1 MKRRTL
7 LTGSKKAVNV
17 SIDQGL
23 IQQAKALN
31 INLSA
36 VMEEA
41 LQQVVIAE
49 GQQQWLDNHQQSI
62 VAYNQDVEENGV
74 FSDGLRSF

>member
-36 VMEEA
+36 VLEEA

-49 GQQQWLDNHQQSI
+49 GQRQWLDSHQQSI
-62 VAYNQDVEENGV
+62 ATYNQDVEENGV

>member
-49 GQQQWLDNHQQSI
+49 WQQQWLDNHQQSI
-62 VAYNQDVEENGV
+62 AAYNQDVEENGV

>member
-1 MKRRTL
+1 MKRKTL

-36 VMEEA
+36 VMEDA
-41 LQQVVIAE
+41 LQRVVIAE
-49 GQQQWLDNHQQSI
+49 GQQQWLANNRQSI
-62 VAYNQDVEENGV
+62 AAYNQDVEEHGV

>member
-49 GQQQWLDNHQQSI
+49 GQRQWLDSHRQSI
-62 VAYNQDVEENGV
+62 ATYNQDVEENGV

>member
-1 MKRRTL
+1 MKRRAL

-49 GQQQWLDNHQQSI
+49 GQRQWLDSHQQSI
-62 VAYNQDVEENGV
+62 SAYNQDVEENGV
-74 FSDGLRSF
+74 FSDVLRYF

>member
-62 VAYNQDVEENGV
+62 AAYNQDVEENSV